1 MKKLLFAAAYAAT
14 VLLPGILYLAPLGGL
29 ILALQDPYGLSV
41 LLGSAAFAVLSNQ
54 FFLAARPAQAVA
66 ALGLKPLL
74 AFHGTMATVGLLLA
88 ASHLTL
94 KALILGY
101 PTNTLQAGLGVAA
114 FALFLAAILS
124 AAFLMANTFWM
135 KIPALKR
142 FKEWKYRKLGLTYQ
156 KMRAVHNATVAAGI
170 LVLLHVLL
178 ASSSDFFANPAASAW
193 ALLWS
198 LFCLGAY
205 LRYRLR
211 GRAGGAVKA
220 GR

>member
-1 MKKLLFAAAYAAT
+1 MRKLLFAAAYAAT
-14 VLLPGILYLAPLGGL
+14 VLIPGLLYLAPLGGPAV
-29 ILALQDPYGLSV
+29 ALQDPYGYSV
-41 LLGSAAFAVLSNQ
+41 LLGAAAFAVLSNQ
-54 FFLAARPAQAVA
+54 FLLAARPSAAVA

-94 KALILGY
+94 KVLVLGY
-101 PTNTLQAGLGVAA
+101 PTDTLQARLGAAA
-114 FALFLAAILS
+114 FAVFLATIFA

-135 KIPALKR
+135 RIPALKR
-142 FKEWKYRKLGLTYQ
+142 FKDGVYKKLGLSYQ
-156 KMRAVHNATVAAGI
+156 KMRTIHNATAAAGV

-178 ASSSDFFANPAASAW
+178 ASSSDFFANPAASVW
-193 ALLWS
+193 VLLWS

-220 GR
+220 AR